1 MQMELSKERLFSD
14 RALVRLIIPLIIEQL
29 LAILVGMAD
38 TVMVAKVG
46 ESAVSAISL
55 VDNVNLLLINIFT
68 ALATGGSIVIS
79 QYLGRRDREKA
90 RLAAE
95 QMYVIVTALSL
106 FVMAVIYLAKPFILN
121 VVFGKI
127 EADVYAHSETYLLI
141 VAASIPFI
149 AVYNSGAAVF
159 RAMGNTRVAM
169 ITSVMM
175 NLINVGGNAIMIY
188 GLKMGV
194 AGAAIPTLVSRLIAA
209 VVITFLLRNVH
220 LEVNFAGKIS
230 LKPVFSLIRSIL
242 RVGIPSGI
250 ENGIFQFGKVLILS
264 LVSSFGTA
272 SITANAVGNSIGSFH
287 ILPASAMGLAFL
299 TVIARC
305 MGSGDVEQ
313 AKYYTKRLMLIT
325 YGVMVVWNLGLFFL
339 TDPILSFYGLSEE
352 TYSLSYEIMVLHS
365 AVATAIWP
373 LAFSFPNV
381 LRASGDV
388 RFTMIVSVTSM
399 WICRVILSYVL
410 GRYLGMGIFGVWAAM
425 MIDWVFRM
433 IFFLIR
439 YFRGTWAK
447 KKVID

>member
-1 MQMELSKERLFSD
+1 MELSKERLFSD
-14 RALVRLIIPLIIEQL
+14 RDLIRLIVPLIIEQL

-68 ALATGGSIVIS
+68 ALATGGSVVIG

-106 FVMAVIYLAKPFILN
+106 LVMAVLYLAKNFILN
-121 VVFGKI
+121 VVFGNI
-127 EADVYAHSETYLLI
+127 EPDVYAHSETYLLI
-141 VAASIPFI
+141 VTASIPFI
-149 AVYNSGAAVF
+149 AIYNSGAAVF

-352 TYSLSYEIMVLHS
+352 TYRLSYEIMVLHS
-365 AVATAIWP
+365 AVATVIWP